1 MKRIHLLASEIFSYS
16 YANYDDH
23 LSINDRFDKY
33 MPDDA
38 ALLETA
44 IKRKWP
50 LKKVAKKL
58 DVSPD
63 IASQLLTATQQALA
77 IVDAKTPA
85 ASFREGVKQSVLYAL
100 EQGIHNEKDVD
111 NLVTQIC
118 YRAADFG
125 FLLDTENQKLS
136 YYSRYLRDI
145 SDMDFDED

>member
-1 MKRIHLLASEIFSYS
+1 M
-16 YANYDDH
+16 
-23 LSINDRFDKY
+23 
-33 MPDDA
+33 
-38 ALLETA
+38 
-44 IKRKWP
+44 
-50 LKKVAKKL
+50 AKKL